1 MNTLRI
7 RFHRLVSIVFKA
19 LFSKRA
25 CLFAPSGDRVLVKIE
40 DVEEKSV
47 DDILFPTSAQLK
59 TQGDEVVAVRKGRSI
74 GKTTVEISMN
84 YHSVIIDIHNLV
96 SK

>member
-1 MNTLRI
+1 MPLCTLSNT
-7 RFHRLVSIVFKA
+7 S
-19 LFSKRA
+19 SK
-25 CLFAPSGDRVLVKIE
+25 PIGDRVLVKIE

>member
-1 MNTLRI
+1 M
-7 RFHRLVSIVFKA
+7 
-19 LFSKRA
+19 
-25 CLFAPSGDRVLVKIE
+25 KIE